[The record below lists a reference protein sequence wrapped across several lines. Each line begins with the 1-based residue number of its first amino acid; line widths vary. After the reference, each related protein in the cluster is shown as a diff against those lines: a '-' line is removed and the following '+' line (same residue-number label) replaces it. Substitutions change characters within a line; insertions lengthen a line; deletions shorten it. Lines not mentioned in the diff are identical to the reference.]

1 MSNWNPVWRVKING
15 VEYTDAILSNLTITS
30 GRSNVYEQ
38 AQAGYVSI
46 SLINLNQ
53 TNIVTN
59 INDSITIEIQD
70 SAAAFVPLF
79 GGWISDVS
87 VVVTDVGSVAY
98 SQTVRIIAL
107 GILAKASKIL
117 TNGVLAQDHDGDQ
130 IYDSLYGTFLNE
142 WSEVPPALQWN
153 TYDPTVDWANAE
165 NLGLG
170 EIDRPGQY
178 ELANRASS
186 RTDIY
191 TLISALA
198 TSGLGYLY
206 ENAQGQICYADA
218 DHRRDYLATNGY
230 VELSANEAI
239 ASGLTL
245 QTRAGDVRNAIT
257 LKYGSLSTNDV
268 SATDPASMVLFGEL
282 GQIINTTIFSAIDA
296 QAQADFYLLLR
307 AYPRAM
313 FNSISYQL
321 TNNELSDADRDSLIN
336 IFMGMPVR
344 ITEMPNNMG
353 ATFNGFIEGWTF
365 RAAYNE
371 LSITALLSPLPFSV
385 QSTQWQDVL
394 AAELWNTITPTLT
407 WQDAL
412 VVF

>member
-15 VEYTDAILSNLTITS
+15 VQYTDAILSNLTITS

-70 SAAAFVPLF
+70 STAAFVPLF

-117 TNGVLAQDHDGDQ
+117 TNGVLAKDHDGDQ
-130 IYDSLYGTFLNE
+130 IYDSLYGAFLNE

-153 TYDPTVDWANAE
+153 TYDPTVTWANAE

-218 DHRRDYLATNGY
+218 DHRRDYLAANGY
-230 VELSANEAI
+230 VELSANEAV

-282 GQIINTTIFSAIDA
+282 GQVINTTIFSAIDA

-321 TNNELSDADRDSLIN
+321 TNSELSDADRDSLIN

-344 ITEMPNNMG
+344 ISNMPNNMG